1 MKKPIACF
9 GFLIFSVYSN
19 LFAQRVVDS
28 IVPFGKTYVTLS
40 PVVVDSRINVSAF
53 IDRIKEDTSFYKAF
67 RNLRIIG
74 YNAIHDIRM
83 LDKKDQVQAMYHAK
97 TMQYRKHGCRFMNT
111 IDEEMKGDY
120 FDAQHQPNYYTAQ
133 MYASLFFTKDSV
145 CGESNLV
152 GKKQFSTS
160 GKSGLEKHKEQLK
173 MLFFN
178 PGKRINGLPLI
189 SNKTSIFDENMSE
202 CYDMQLDWD
211 IYQGKSCLLLKQQ
224 VKKGREDDVVIDE
237 MTTWFAD
244 STYDVLA
251 RNYRLRYDAGVYDFD
266 VKMEVQMAH
275 FNGLIVPQLIR
286 YHGNWKVMFKR
297 RERGVFTA
305 TLYDFQ

>member
-1 MKKPIACF
+1 MKKPIICF
-9 GFLIFSVYSN
+9 GFLWFSFSSK
-19 LFAQRVVDS
+19 LSAQSAVDS
-28 IVPFGKTYVTLS
+28 IVPFGKTYMTLS
-40 PVVVDSRINVSAF
+40 PVVVDSRINVPAF
-53 IDRIKEDTSFYKAF
+53 INRIKEDTSFYKAF
-67 RNLRIIG
+67 KNLRIIG
-74 YNAIHDIRM
+74 YRAIHDVRM
-83 LDKKDQVQAMYHAK
+83 LDKKDKVQAMYHAK
-97 TMQYRKHGCRFMNT
+97 TEQIRKHGCRFMNT
-111 IDEEMKGDY
+111 TEEDILGDY
-120 FDAQHQPNYYTAQ
+120 FDENRYPNYYTAQ

-145 CGESNLV
+145 CGETNIVSA
-152 GKKQFSTS
+152 KQFSTS

-178 PGKRINGLPLI
+178 PGKKINGLPLI
-189 SNKTSIFDENMSE
+189 SNKTSIFEDNMSD
-202 CYDMQLDWD
+202 CYDIQLDWET
-211 IYQGKSCLLLKQQ
+211 YQGKNCLVLRQQ

-244 STYDVLA
+244 STFDVLA

-266 VKMEVQMAH
+266 VKMEVQMAR